1 MNINKIPFAYLLKR
15 LPKRARYT
23 CLITFIILI
32 AAIILIPQLRT
43 SSLSVETNAAQVL
56 SETEE
61 DQMSTESQVTEL
73 ENTKELVNIFET
85 TLPFAA
91 PSITTGPIIPSRF
104 YNLINFPKPIEPE
117 LDVIPEPDMPEIIE
131 LDCVEDLGEFTITY
145 YCSCTKCCGKW
156 GRNRPNVNNK
166 VVVFTA
172 TGAVAQEGITI
183 AVDPKVIPYG
193 TTLYIEGI
201 GYRVAQD
208 CGGAIKGNR
217 IDVFMDSHAAALE
230 NGKHKANVY
239 KMNDM
244 SIDIG

>member
-1 MNINKIPFAYLLKR
+1 MKNITNKIPFAYLFKR

-56 SETEE
+56 SESETTEP
-61 DQMSTESQVTEL
+61 
-73 ENTKELVNIFET
+73 ENTKEIVNVFET
-85 TLPFAA
+85 TFPFAL
-91 PSITTGPIIPSRF
+91 PSITAKPIISSRF
-104 YNLINFPKPIEPE
+104 YNLVNFPEPVEPE
-117 LDVIPEPDMPEIIE
+117 LEVVPEPDMSEIIE

-156 GRNRPNVNNK
+156 GRNRPNVDNK

-217 IDVFMDSHAAALE
+217 IDVFMDSHTAALE

-239 KMNDM
+239 KMNDL

>member
-1 MNINKIPFAYLLKR
+1 MNINKIPFAYLFKR

-23 CLITFIILI
+23 CLITSIILI
-32 AAIILIPQLRT
+32 AAIVLIPQLRT
-43 SSLSVETNAAQVL
+43 TNPSVETEETQMSME
-56 SETEE
+56 SET
-61 DQMSTESQVTEL
+61 TETGV
-73 ENTKELVNIFET
+73 TKEIVNIFET
-85 TLPFAA
+85 TLPFTMT
-91 PSITTGPIIPSRF
+91 SITAEPIIPSRF
-104 YNLINFPKPIEPE
+104 YNLINFPEPMEPE
-117 LDVIPEPDMPEIIE
+117 PETVPEPDMSEVIKIT
-131 LDCVEDLGEFTITY
+131 DCIEDLGEFTITY

-156 GRNRPNVNNK
+156 GRNRPNVDNK

-183 AVDPKVIPYG
+183 AVDPAVIPYG

>member
-1 MNINKIPFAYLLKR
+1 MNINKIPFAYLFKR

-23 CLITFIILI
+23 CLITSIILI
-32 AAIILIPQLRT
+32 AAIVLIPQLRT
-43 SSLSVETNAAQVL
+43 TNPSA
-56 SETEE
+56 ETEE
-61 DQMSTESQVTEL
+61 TQMSTESEITETGV
-73 ENTKELVNIFET
+73 TKEIVNIFET
-85 TLPFAA
+85 TFPFVL
-91 PSITTGPIIPSRF
+91 PSIITKPIIPSRF
-104 YNLINFPKPIEPE
+104 YNLVNFPELIEPE
-117 LDVIPEPDMPEIIE
+117 LEAIPEPDMSEIIE

-156 GRNRPNVNNK
+156 GRNRPNVDNK

-239 KMNDM
+239 KMNEL
-244 SIDIG
+244 STDIG

>member
-1 MNINKIPFAYLLKR
+1 MNINKIPFAYLFKR
-15 LPKRARYT
+15 LPKRARYA
-23 CLITFIILI
+23 CLITSIILI

-43 SSLSVETNAAQVL
+43 SGISGETDTAQVPSE
-56 SETEE
+56 SET
-61 DQMSTESQVTEL
+61 TEP
-73 ENTKELVNIFET
+73 ENIKEIVNVFET
-85 TLPFAA
+85 TFPFAL
-91 PSITTGPIIPSRF
+91 PSITTNPIIPSRF
-104 YNLINFPKPIEPE
+104 YNLVNFPEPVEPE
-117 LDVIPEPDMPEIIE
+117 LEAVPEPDMSEIIE

-156 GRNRPNVNNK
+156 GRNRPNVDNK

-193 TTLYIEGI
+193 TILYIEGI

-239 KMNDM
+239 KMNDL